1 MSLNLMSNNTVKTLE
16 NPCKTGFDRA
26 LELILRLE
34 GADTNDPRDP
44 GKLTR
49 FGIAQASHPNIDV
62 ADLTKADAAEIYANQ
77 YWKPLR
83 CEDMPPAVALAVF
96 DCAVN
101 QGPGI
106 AARLLQRAA
115 RVRED
120 GVIGPHTLAAIFRA
134 PEAVLDDFIV
144 GRLIRYTDTG
154 NFDRFGKGWFAR
166 VVAVQHEAVRW
177 LYQQS

>member
-1 MSLNLMSNNTVKTLE
+1 MSTFN
-16 NPCKTGFDRA
+16 RA
-26 LELILRLE
+26 LDMILRLE
-34 GADTNDPRDP
+34 GGDTNDPRDP

-49 FGIAQASHPNIDV
+49 FGVAQASHPNIDV
-62 ADLTKADAAEIYANQ
+62 AELTKGDAAEIYLNQ

-83 CEDMPPAVALAVF
+83 CGDMPPCVALAVF

-120 GVIGPHTLAAIFRA
+120 GVIGPNTLAAISRA
-134 PEAVLDDFIV
+134 PEAVLEAFMV
-144 GRLIRYTDTG
+144 GRLLRYANTG

-166 VVAVQHEAVRW
+166 VAAVQHEAMRW
-177 LYQQS
+177 LYQRS

>member
-1 MSLNLMSNNTVKTLE
+1 MST
-16 NPCKTGFDRA
+16 FDRA
-26 LELILRLE
+26 LDLILRLE
-34 GADTNDPRDP
+34 GGDTNDPRDP
-44 GKLTR
+44 GGLTR
-49 FGIAQASHPNIDV
+49 FGVAQASHPNIDV
-62 ADLTKADAAEIYANQ
+62 AELTKADAAEIYASQ

-83 CEDMPPAVALAVF
+83 CGDMPPCIALAVF

-120 GVIGPHTLAAIFRA
+120 GVIGPHTLAAISRA
-134 PEAVLDDFIV
+134 PEAVLEAFMV
-144 GRLIRYTDTG
+144 GRLLRYSDTG

-166 VVAVQHEAVRW
+166 AVSVQHEAMRW

>member
-1 MSLNLMSNNTVKTLE
+1 MSA
-16 NPCKTGFDRA
+16 FDRA
-26 LELILRLE
+26 LDLILRLE
-34 GADTNDPRDP
+34 GGDTNDPLDR
-44 GKLTR
+44 GGFTR

-62 ADLTKADAAEIYANQ
+62 AALTKADAAEIYLNQ

-83 CEDMPPAVALAVF
+83 CGDMPPAVAIVAF

-120 GVIGPHTLAAIFRA
+120 GVIGPHTLAAISGA
-134 PEAVLDDFIV
+134 PEAVLDDFMV
-144 GRLIRYTDTG
+144 GRLLRYTDTG

-166 VVAVQHEAVRW
+166 AIAVHREAV
-177 LYQQS
+177 LMES